1 MKILRIIK
9 TIAGI
14 AFAIGIA
21 AIPGAI
27 EFSDWIAPIA
37 MIVGGGIIFWTI
49 DRSYY
54 FEDDDKED
62 FDDSKYGPYSDDVN
76 DFYGY

>member
-14 AFAIGIA
+14 VFAIGIA

-37 MIVGGGIIFWTI
+37 MIVGGGITFWTI

-54 FEDDDKED
+54 FEDDKED
-62 FDDSKYGPYSDDVN
+62 FNDSKYGPYSDDVN

>member
-14 AFAIGIA
+14 VFAIGIA

-37 MIVGGGIIFWTI
+37 MIVGGGITFWTI

-54 FEDDDKED
+54 FEDDKED

>member
-14 AFAIGIA
+14 VFAIGIM

-27 EFSDWIAPIA
+27 EFSDWITPIA
-37 MIVGGGIIFWTI
+37 MMVGGGIVFWTI

-62 FDDSKYGPYSDDVN
+62 FDDSKHSPYSDDVN